1 MKEQFSFMKLDAYFT
16 FHQFQMLRLYI
27 LLSLMCWTSSDRR
40 KECLKFSDLSL
51 GDAFIDL
58 FKPRLK
64 STMIMYTKQLTNC
77 GEPVFG
83 QNYTLNTNFNITKKT
98 VWIIHGYRPT
108 GSTPSWLSTFLERL
122 LKKEDVNVIVVD
134 WNWGATTLIY
144 QRAVQN
150 TRKVAIF
157 LKEHIDKMLTFG
169 VSLDSFHFI
178 GVSLGAHI
186 SGFVGQMFSGQLGRI
201 TGLDPAGPFFS
212 GKPPHKR
219 LDYTDAQFVDVIHS
233 DSNALGIK
241 QPLGHI
247 DFYPNG
253 GKTQPGCPKS
263 IFSGASFIKCDH
275 QRAVYLFLTSLETK
289 CDLTGYPCYSHK
301 DYRNGK
307 CTTCEEFKPKPCPK
321 LGYYVDQWK
330 DILIKRQPPGLNV
343 YFDTADKE
351 PFCMYHYVLD
361 IVVLDNVTEEGYMK
375 VKLIDIYGKVEESK
389 IKSYVATSPI
399 YEEVSILAGFYY
411 DFKDISKIVLTYSQ
425 KNAKPKCSK
434 CKYKIHHIKL
444 RSLTNPERPQLC
456 RYDFELKENVET
468 TLKPYSCT
476 PTDM

>member
-1 MKEQFSFMKLDAYFT
+1 MF
-16 FHQFQMLRLYI
+16 YI
-27 LLSLMCWTSSDRR
+27 SDKRTG
-40 KECLKFSDLSL
+40 CLKFSDLSL

-64 STMIMYTKQLTNC
+64 TTMIMYTKLTTNC

-83 QNYTLNTNFNITKKT
+83 RNYTLNTNFNITKKT

-108 GSTPSWLSTFLERL
+108 GSSPSWLPIFLERL
-122 LKKEDVNVIVVD
+122 LKKDVNTIVVD
-134 WNWGATTLIY
+134 WNWGATTFIY

-157 LKEHIDKMLTFG
+157 LKKHIDIML
-169 VSLDSFHFI
+169 VRLINSNSLVLTLVLSSRIICIFFNLLCKI
-178 GVSLGAHI
+178 NCYNENFLFCI
-186 SGFVGQMFSGQLGRI
+186 S
-201 TGLDPAGPFFS
+201 GLDPAGPFFS
-212 GKPPHKR
+212 QKPPHKR

-275 QRAVYLFLTSLETK
+275 QRAVYLFMTSLETK
-289 CDLTGYPCYSHK
+289 CDITAYPCYSYM
-301 DYRNGK
+301 DYRKGK
-307 CTTCEEFKPKPCPK
+307 CTICEEFKPKPCPK

-330 DILIKRQPPGLNV
+330 DILIKKQPPGMNV
-343 YFDTADKE
+343 YFDTTNKE
-351 PFCMYHYVLD
+351 PFCMYNYILD
-361 IVVLDNVTEEGYMK
+361 VVFLENITRKGYMK
-375 VKLIDIYGKVEESK
+375 IKLIDIYGKAEESK
-389 IKSYVATSPI
+389 IKSYLATYPI
-399 YEEVSILAGFYY
+399 NEKVSILAGFYY

-425 KNAKPKCSK
+425 KNAKLKCFK
-434 CKYKIHHIKL
+434 CKYKIHRIKL
-444 RSLTNPERPQLC
+444 RSLTNPESDMVLNADLSVEHFLNLSFKLC
-456 RYDFELKENVET
+456 LEKEMNLT
-468 TLKPYSCT
+468 NFLYHILIFT
-476 PTDM
+476 